1 MPDEVR
7 IFSLLGSWLY
17 GSMIHATGVLGRA
30 FESDLTAVRV
40 YGIKDLEHASFVDT
54 ARLGLSSRQ
63 DKLVQAWPVKQGEL
77 FDQILRIS
85 MRDGVFDPRDVIDKV
100 QEAAEAAEPAEA
112 DGTPESASQEEV
124 RNLYAG
130 LSDVITVR
138 DCLCMSMTV
147 YSDIWASVALMRR
160 QGSKPFDEKH
170 QQTLKKVKPAVAHML
185 RSGCARQGLTAQ
197 PATPRKRSGSNGK
210 RYSTDQIIAKL
221 TRTECQVLGYLRL
234 AATEREISQEVHR
247 SPHTVHVHV
256 KNIYRKLEVS
266 SRSELMELF
275 GDTLRD

>member
-30 FESDLTAVRV
+30 FEADLTAVRV
-40 YGIKDLEHASFVDT
+40 YGIKDLKHASFVDT
-54 ARLGLSSRQ
+54 GRLGLTSKQ
-63 DKLVQAWPVKQGEL
+63 DKAVQSWAVAPGEL
-77 FDQILRIS
+77 FDQIMHSS
-85 MRDGVFDPRDVIDKV
+85 MRDGVFRPRDILGKPPDPL
-100 QEAAEAAEPAEA
+100 EAHESQTTDATTMSPADERYSFTGLGEA
-112 DGTPESASQEEV
+112 
-124 RNLYAG
+124 
-130 LSDVITVR
+130 IMMR
-138 DCLCMSMTV
+138 DCLCMSMSV
-147 YSDIWASVALMRR
+147 YSDIWATVALMR
-160 QGSKPFDEKH
+160 QKGSKPLDH
-170 QQTLKKVKPAVAHML
+170 NDLLTLKKVKPALAHML

-197 PATPRKRSGSNGK
+197 SVAPRKRMGGGK
-210 RYSTDQIIAKL
+210 RYSTEQIIAKL

-266 SRSELMELF
+266 SRGELMELF